1 MSSIK
6 SDDRTTEAAQR
17 AGMCAFMQG
26 QCGTEHCPKS
36 RQKDDKNSVLF
47 SDVCS
52 CGGYLTTGK
61 ALHVADE
68 GTDPERI
75 TE

>member
-17 AGMCAFMQG
+17 ASMCAFMQV

-36 RQKDDKNSVLF
+36 RHKDDKSVIF
-47 SDVCS
+47 SDFCS

-75 TE
+75 IE